1 MSDNTEIERPA
12 NCGECAKFWECKGDG
27 YDGFCDNWAG
37 VPLKKTDVCHPN
49 MGRKKTGGAK

>member
-12 NCGECAKFWECKGDG
+12 NCGERGKFWECKGDD

-49 MGRKKTGGAK
+49 FGIKKEAE